1 MLSIIYYS
9 CKHITVPF
17 NHLFFLDVSNGQLL
31 SLCVKPLKFLFKL
44 KVNLI

>member
-17 NHLFFLDVSNGQLL
+17 NHLFLDVSNGQLL
-31 SLCVKPLKFLFKL
+31 SLCVKLLNFL
-44 KVNLI
+44 I